1 MSIAKKQDSL
11 SGASNPGKVRGGG
24 VEAPGGGVLWPEEKH
39 ALGKEAEGG
48 MGRAGAY
55 TFLSPWVTH
64 FSPGFRPVRHG
75 PSKKVNTSFPSV
87 CRGTLADV
95 GELERRRR
103 CSFTERQTPLTGSAD

>member
-24 VEAPGGGVLWPEEKH
+24 VEAPGGGVLEESQWPEEKH

-55 TFLSPWVTH
+55 TFLSPWVTL
-64 FSPGFRPVRHG
+64 FFPRISPGSARTK
-75 PSKKVNTSFPSV
+75 SKGKNKFSECLPRNAGR
-87 CRGTLADV
+87 CRRV
-95 GELERRRR
+95 GEEK
-103 CSFTERQTPLTGSAD
+103 EV